1 MCPTQRRPTKRYTA
15 PRLSDTLTAMLR
27 KIILAVV
34 LLLLL
39 AAGIVF
45 YLWHQATSLP
55 EWYENPTAAPA
66 VVAAEQTW
74 VLVPDA
80 TVESASEPEK
90 APGKTYEMRG
100 FHKKIGNSKTQKAV
114 KASRA
119 VRRGDA
125 LEAGVIVDMGELKN
139 QDLSKKD
146 SDFLTRAREAFPALS
161 DRDVYIGIEDRPGA
175 SGLSSSAK
183 LRVGKLT
190 YPLAEAAKKLGID
203 ESQLRRQLNAEL
215 VKMNTPPGS

>member
-1 MCPTQRRPTKRYTA
+1 
-15 PRLSDTLTAMLR
+15 MLR

-55 EWYENPTAAPA
+55 EWYENPTPAPA
-66 VVAAEQTW
+66 AAAAEQTW

-80 TVESASEPEK
+80 TTESEK
-90 APGKTYEMRG
+90 APAKTYEMRG
-100 FHKKIGNSKTQKAV
+100 FHKKLGNSKTQKAV

-119 VRRGDA
+119 VRRGEE

-139 QDLSKKD
+139 QEMSKSD

-190 YPLAEAAKKLGID
+190 YPLAEAAKKLGIN
-203 ESQLRRQLNAEL
+203 EAELRRQLNTEL